1 MDRDAYIILTK
12 ILEGQYQLYKSELE
26 IINKKIGFVEKDMIN
41 ELAAEIEKE
50 KEIVQKIDTLEQNRI
65 KVVEKLGYKTLKELA
80 ENEKIPQIKESLL
93 KLREALINVL
103 EEVKEKNE
111 LLQDLVL
118 TTNGIIEKTLGMIT
132 GSKEVGYKKD
142 KQKNKINDNNLLN
155 TRI

>member
-103 EEVKEKNE
+103 EEVKDKNE

>member
-93 KLREALINVL
+93 KLREAMINVL
-103 EEVKEKNE
+103 EEVK
-111 LLQDLVL
+111 D
-118 TTNGIIEKTLGMIT
+118 
-132 GSKEVGYKKD
+132 KK
-142 KQKNKINDNNLLN
+142 QLI
-155 TRI
+155 

>member
-103 EEVKEKNE
+103 EEVKDKNE

-118 TTNGIIEKTLGMIT
+118 TTNGIIEKTVGMIT

>member
-103 EEVKEKNE
+103 GEVKEKNE

>member
-103 EEVKEKNE
+103 EEVKDKNE

-118 TTNGIIEKTLGMIT
+118 TTNGIIEKKVGMIT